1 MIENTVLAGLLHN
14 EDYMRRVIPFLTE
27 EYFGDFTDKMVY
39 KSIVQYI
46 QDYNGIP
53 TREAL
58 RISIEEKDN
67 ISDEQYQQIVTLIND
82 LEYDSKTDLD
92 WIVDKTEKF
101 CQDKAVFNAVREAI
115 LVLDGNHKDLDK
127 GSIPD
132 LLSKALGVSF
142 DQAIGHDFLEDTES
156 RYEFYHS
163 KEDKIGFDLDL
174 FNKITKGGLSR
185 KSLSIA
191 LAGTGVGKTL
201 FMTHCAA
208 ANLMDG
214 KNVLYITMEMAEE
227 KISERIDANLLNTTI
242 DSLAEMPKD
251 VFIKRTDRV
260 KAKTTGK
267 LIVKEYP
274 TASAGSA
281 HFRHLLNEL
290 KLKKNFTPDIVYID
304 YLNICTSS
312 RMKAGANVN
321 SYTLIKAIAE
331 ELRGLAVEFNVP
343 ILSATQTTRT
353 GYSSSDLNL
362 EDTSESFGLPATAD
376 FMFGLISTEEL
387 EGLGQLMVKQ
397 LKNRWGDTNYLKR
410 FVIGI
415 DRSKMKLFDAEDNAQ
430 DLVNDTSTPVADKG
444 SFGDRMKA
452 ERSENKDNVLSYRSN
467 KTKSKPDFGGLK

>member
-14 EDYMRRVIPFLTE
+14 EDYMRRVVPFLSE
-27 EYFGDFTDKMVY
+27 DYFGDFTDKTIF
-39 KSIVQYI
+39 KAIVKYI
-46 QDYNGIP
+46 SDYNGIP

-67 ISDEQYQQIVTLIND
+67 ISDDQYKTIVETINA
-82 LEYDSKTDLD
+82 LEYDEKTDID

-115 LVLDGNHKDLDK
+115 LVLDGAHQDLDK

-142 DQAIGHDFLEDTES
+142 DQAIGHDFLEDIES

-185 KSLSIA
+185 KSLSIC

-227 KISERIDANLLNTTI
+227 KISERIDANLMNATM
-242 DSLAEMPKD
+242 DSLQDMPKD
-251 VFIKRTDRV
+251 VFMKRINRV

-274 TASAGSA
+274 TATAGSS

-312 RMKAGANVN
+312 RMKAGGNVN

-410 FVIGI
+410 FVIGV
-415 DRSKMKLFDAEDNAQ
+415 DRSKMKLYDVEQYAQ
-430 DLVNDTSTPVADKG
+430 TDLVDSGQPDTSIASK
-444 SFGDRMKA
+444 F
-452 ERSENKDNVLSYRSN
+452 
-467 KTKSKPDFGGLK
+467 TKKLGEYSDFKI

>member
-1 MIENTVLAGLLHN
+1 MLEQTILSGLLHN
-14 EDYMRRVIPFLTE
+14 EDYMRRVVPFLSDD
-27 EYFGDFTDKMVY
+27 YFDDFSEKSVY
-39 KSIVQYI
+39 KSIISYI
-46 QDYNGIP
+46 SDYNGVP
-53 TREAL
+53 TKEAL
-58 RISIEEKDN
+58 RISIEEKSN
-67 ISDEQYQQIVTLIND
+67 ISDDQYQSISGIITA
-82 LEYDSKTDLD
+82 LEYDEKTDIEWL
-92 WIVDKTEKF
+92 VDKTEKF
-101 CQDKAVFNAVREAI
+101 CQDKAIYNAVRESI
-115 LVLDGNHKDLDK
+115 LVLDGQHKDLDK
-127 GSIPD
+127 GSIPE
-132 LLSKALGVSF
+132 LLSNALGVSF
-142 DQAIGHDFLEDTES
+142 DQAIGHDFLEQPED
-156 RYEFYHS
+156 RFEFYHT
-163 KEDKIGFDLDL
+163 KEDKIAFDLDL

-201 FMTHCAA
+201 FMTHCAS
-208 ANLMDG
+208 ANLMAG

-227 KISERIDANLLNTTI
+227 KISERIDANLMNTTM
-242 DSLAEMPKD
+242 DSLQDMPKD
-251 VFIKRTDRV
+251 VFMKRV
-260 KAKTTGK
+260 KKVKDKTTGK
-267 LIVKEYP
+267 LIVKEFP

-290 KLKKNFTPDIVYID
+290 KLKKNFTPDMVYID

-321 SYTLIKAIAE
+321 SYTMIKAIAE

-410 FVIGI
+410 FIIGL
-415 DRSKMKLFDAEDNAQ
+415 DRSKMKLFDAEDSAQ
-430 DLVNDTSTPVADKG
+430 DLVNDGQSTQKTDSKPSWGND
-444 SFGDRMKA
+444 D
-452 ERSENKDNVLSYRSN
+452 KDNVTSFRN
-467 KTKSKPDFGGLK
+467 KKKPDFGGLK

>member
-1 MIENTVLAGLLHN
+1 MKIICEELCLFSVMIISMTSL
-14 EDYMRRVIPFLTE
+14 R
-27 EYFGDFTDKMVY
+27 KVY
-39 KSIVQYI
+39 KSIVSYI
-46 QDYNGIP
+46 SDYNGVP
-53 TREAL
+53 TKEAL
-58 RISIEEKDN
+58 RISIEEKSN
-67 ISDEQYQQIVTLIND
+67 ISDDQYQSISQIITALD
-82 LEYDSKTDLD
+82 YDEKTDIEWL
-92 WIVDKTEKF
+92 VDKTEKF
-101 CQDKAVFNAVREAI
+101 CQDKAIYNAVRESI
-115 LVLDGNHKDLDK
+115 LVLDGQHKDLDK
-127 GSIPD
+127 GSIPE
-132 LLSKALGVSF
+132 LLSNALGVSF
-142 DQAIGHDFLEDTES
+142 DQAIGHDFLEQPED
-156 RYEFYHS
+156 RFEFYHT
-163 KEDKIGFDLDL
+163 KEDKIAFDLDL

-201 FMTHCAA
+201 FMTHCAS
-208 ANLMDG
+208 ANLMAG

-227 KISERIDANLLNTTI
+227 KISERIDANLMNTTM
-242 DSLAEMPKD
+242 DSLQDMPKD
-251 VFIKRTDRV
+251 VFMKRV
-260 KAKTTGK
+260 KKVKDKTTGK
-267 LIVKEYP
+267 LIVKEFP

-290 KLKKNFTPDIVYID
+290 KLKKNFTPDMVYID

-321 SYTLIKAIAE
+321 SYTMIKAIAE

-410 FVIGI
+410 FIIGL
-415 DRSKMKLFDAEDNAQ
+415 DRSKMKLFDAEDSAQ
-430 DLVNDTSTPVADKG
+430 DLVNDGQSTQKTDSKPSWGND
-444 SFGDRMKA
+444 D
-452 ERSENKDNVLSYRSN
+452 KDNVTSFRN
-467 KTKSKPDFGGLK
+467 KKKPDFGGLK

>member
-1 MIENTVLAGLLHN
+1 MLEQTILSGLLHN
-14 EDYMRRVIPFLTE
+14 EDYMRRVVPFLSDD
-27 EYFGDFTDKMVY
+27 YFDDFSEKSVY
-39 KSIVQYI
+39 KSIISYI
-46 QDYNGIP
+46 SDYNGVP
-53 TREAL
+53 TKEAL
-58 RISIEEKDN
+58 RISIEEKSN
-67 ISDEQYQQIVTLIND
+67 ISDDQYQSISQIITALD
-82 LEYDSKTDLD
+82 YDEKTDIEWL
-92 WIVDKTEKF
+92 VDKTEKF
-101 CQDKAVFNAVREAI
+101 CQDKAIYNAVRESI
-115 LVLDGNHKDLDK
+115 LVLDGQHKDLDK
-127 GSIPD
+127 GSIPE
-132 LLSKALGVSF
+132 LLSNALGVSF
-142 DQAIGHDFLEDTES
+142 DQAIGHDFLEQPED
-156 RYEFYHS
+156 RFEFYHT
-163 KEDKIGFDLDL
+163 KEDKIAFDLDL

-201 FMTHCAA
+201 FMTHCAS
-208 ANLMDG
+208 ANLMAG

-227 KISERIDANLLNTTI
+227 KISERIDANLMNTTM
-242 DSLAEMPKD
+242 DSLQDMPKD
-251 VFIKRTDRV
+251 VFMKRV
-260 KAKTTGK
+260 KKVKDKTTGK
-267 LIVKEYP
+267 LIVKEFP

-290 KLKKNFTPDIVYID
+290 KLKKNFTPDMVYID

-321 SYTLIKAIAE
+321 SYTIIKAIAE

-410 FVIGI
+410 FIIGI
-415 DRSKMKLFDAEDNAQ
+415 DRSKMKLYDAEDSAQ
-430 DLVNDTSTPVADKG
+430 DLVSDGGSSQKSTSSKSDWNNDNSG
-444 SFGDRMKA
+444 
-452 ERSENKDNVLSYRSN
+452 NKDNVASFRN
-467 KTKSKPDFGGLK
+467 KKKPDFGGFK

>member
-1 MIENTVLAGLLHN
+1 MLEQTILSGLLHN
-14 EDYMRRVIPFLTE
+14 EDYMRRVVPFLSDD
-27 EYFGDFTDKMVY
+27 YFDDFSEKSVY
-39 KSIVQYI
+39 KSIISYI
-46 QDYNGIP
+46 SDYNGVP
-53 TREAL
+53 TKEAL
-58 RISIEEKDN
+58 RISIEEKSN
-67 ISDEQYQQIVTLIND
+67 ISDDQYQSISQIITALD
-82 LEYDSKTDLD
+82 YDEKTDIEWL
-92 WIVDKTEKF
+92 VDKTEKF
-101 CQDKAVFNAVREAI
+101 CQDKAIYNAVRESI
-115 LVLDGNHKDLDK
+115 LVLDGQHKDLDK
-127 GSIPD
+127 GSIPE
-132 LLSKALGVSF
+132 LLSNALGVSF
-142 DQAIGHDFLEDTES
+142 DQAIGHDFLEQPED
-156 RYEFYHS
+156 RFDFYHT

-201 FMTHCAA
+201 FMTHCAS
-208 ANLMDG
+208 ANLMAG

-227 KISERIDANLLNTTI
+227 KISERIDANLMNTTM
-242 DSLAEMPKD
+242 DSLQDMPKD
-251 VFIKRTDRV
+251 VFMKRVQKV
-260 KAKTTGK
+260 KDKTTGK
-267 LIVKEYP
+267 LIVKEFP

-290 KLKKNFTPDIVYID
+290 KLKKNFVPDMVYID

-321 SYTLIKAIAE
+321 SYTIIKAIAE

-410 FVIGI
+410 FIIGI
-415 DRSKMKLFDAEDNAQ
+415 DRSKMKLFDAEDSAQ
-430 DLVNDTSTPVADKG
+430 DLVNDGQSNQKTDSKPSWGNKN
-444 SFGDRMKA
+444 SGD
-452 ERSENKDNVLSYRSN
+452 KDNVTSFRD
-467 KTKSKPDFGGLK
+467 KKKPDFGGFK

>member
-1 MIENTVLAGLLHN
+1 MLEQTILSGLLHN
-14 EDYMRRVIPFLTE
+14 EDYMRRVVPFLSDD
-27 EYFGDFTDKMVY
+27 YFDDFSEKSVY
-39 KSIVQYI
+39 KSIIGYI
-46 QDYNGIP
+46 SDYNGVP
-53 TREAL
+53 TKEAL
-58 RISIEEKDN
+58 RISIEEKSN
-67 ISDEQYQQIVTLIND
+67 ISDDQYQSISQIITALD
-82 LEYDSKTDLD
+82 YDEKTDIEWL
-92 WIVDKTEKF
+92 VDKTEKF
-101 CQDKAVFNAVREAI
+101 CQDKAIYNAVRESI
-115 LVLDGNHKDLDK
+115 LVLDGQHKDLDK
-127 GSIPD
+127 GSIPE
-132 LLSKALGVSF
+132 LLSNALGVSF
-142 DQAIGHDFLEDTES
+142 DQAIGHDFLEQPED
-156 RYEFYHS
+156 RFEFYHT
-163 KEDKIGFDLDL
+163 KEDKIAFDLDL

-201 FMTHCAA
+201 FMTHCAS
-208 ANLMDG
+208 ANLMAG

-227 KISERIDANLLNTTI
+227 KISERIDANLMNTTM
-242 DSLAEMPKD
+242 DSLQDMPKD
-251 VFIKRTDRV
+251 VFMKRV
-260 KAKTTGK
+260 KKVKDKTTGK
-267 LIVKEYP
+267 LIVKEFP

-290 KLKKNFTPDIVYID
+290 KLKKNFTPDMVYID

-321 SYTLIKAIAE
+321 SYTMIKAIAE

-410 FVIGI
+410 FIIGL
-415 DRSKMKLFDAEDNAQ
+415 DRSKMKLFDAEDSAQ
-430 DLVNDTSTPVADKG
+430 DLVNDGQSTQKTDSKPSWGND
-444 SFGDRMKA
+444 D
-452 ERSENKDNVLSYRSN
+452 KDNVTSFRN
-467 KTKSKPDFGGLK
+467 KKKPDFGGLK

>member
-1 MIENTVLAGLLHN
+1 MLEQTILSGLLHN
-14 EDYMRRVIPFLTE
+14 EDYMRRVVPFLTDD
-27 EYFGDFTDKMVY
+27 YFDDFSEKSVY
-39 KSIVQYI
+39 KSIVSYI
-46 QDYNGIP
+46 SDYNGVP
-53 TREAL
+53 TKEAL
-58 RISIEEKDN
+58 RISIEEKSN
-67 ISDEQYQQIVTLIND
+67 ISDDQYQSISQIITALD
-82 LEYDSKTDLD
+82 YDEKTDIEWL
-92 WIVDKTEKF
+92 VDKTEKF
-101 CQDKAVFNAVREAI
+101 CQDKAIYNAVRESI
-115 LVLDGNHKDLDK
+115 LVLDGQHKDLDK
-127 GSIPD
+127 GSIPE
-132 LLSKALGVSF
+132 LLSNALGVSF
-142 DQAIGHDFLEDTES
+142 DQAIGHDFLEQPED
-156 RYEFYHS
+156 RFDFYHT

-201 FMTHCAA
+201 FMTHCAS
-208 ANLMDG
+208 ANLMAG

-227 KISERIDANLLNTTI
+227 KISERIDANLMNTTM
-242 DSLAEMPKD
+242 DSLQDMPKD
-251 VFIKRTDRV
+251 VFMKRVQKV
-260 KAKTTGK
+260 KDKTTGK
-267 LIVKEYP
+267 LIVKEFP

-290 KLKKNFTPDIVYID
+290 KLKKNFTPDMVYID

-321 SYTLIKAIAE
+321 SYTIIKAIAE

-410 FVIGI
+410 FIIGI
-415 DRSKMKLFDAEDNAQ
+415 DRSKMKLFDAEDSAQ
-430 DLVNDTSTPVADKG
+430 DLVNDGQSNQKTDSKPSWGNKN
-444 SFGDRMKA
+444 SGD
-452 ERSENKDNVLSYRSN
+452 KDNVTSFRD
-467 KTKSKPDFGGLK
+467 KKKPDFGGFK

>member
-1 MIENTVLAGLLHN
+1 MLEQTILSGLLHN
-14 EDYMRRVIPFLTE
+14 EDYMRRVVPFLTDD
-27 EYFGDFTDKMVY
+27 YFDDFSEKSVY
-39 KSIVQYI
+39 KSIIGYI
-46 QDYNGIP
+46 SDYNGVP
-53 TREAL
+53 TKEAL
-58 RISIEEKDN
+58 RISIEEKSN
-67 ISDEQYQQIVTLIND
+67 ISDDQYQSISQIITALD
-82 LEYDSKTDLD
+82 YDEKTDIEWL
-92 WIVDKTEKF
+92 VDKTEKF
-101 CQDKAVFNAVREAI
+101 CQDKAIYNAVRESI
-115 LVLDGNHKDLDK
+115 LVLDGQHKDLDK
-127 GSIPD
+127 GSIPE
-132 LLSKALGVSF
+132 LLSNALGVSF
-142 DQAIGHDFLEDTES
+142 DQAIGHDFLEQPED
-156 RYEFYHS
+156 RFDFYHT

-201 FMTHCAA
+201 FMTHCAS
-208 ANLMDG
+208 ANLMAG

-227 KISERIDANLLNTTI
+227 KISERIDANLMNTTM
-242 DSLAEMPKD
+242 DSLQDMPKD
-251 VFIKRTDRV
+251 VFMKRV
-260 KAKTTGK
+260 KKVKDKTTGK
-267 LIVKEYP
+267 LIVKEFP

-290 KLKKNFTPDIVYID
+290 KLKKNFTPDMVYID

-321 SYTLIKAIAE
+321 SYTMIKAIAE

-410 FVIGI
+410 FIIGL
-415 DRSKMKLFDAEDNAQ
+415 DRSKMKLFDAEDSAQ
-430 DLVNDTSTPVADKG
+430 DLVDDSSTQQTDSKPAWGDK
-444 SFGDRMKA
+444 
-452 ERSENKDNVLSYRSN
+452 KDNITSFKN
-467 KTKSKPDFGGLK
+467 KKKPDFGGLK

>member
-1 MIENTVLAGLLHN
+1 MIENTILSGLVFN
-14 EDYMRRVIPFLTE
+14 EDFARKVTPFLKPD
-27 EYFGDFTDKMVY
+27 YFDQQSEKTVFNEIVSYIDK
-39 KSIVQYI
+39 
-46 QDYNGIP
+46 YNGLP

-58 RISIEEKDN
+58 RIAISEKEN
-67 ISDEQYQQIVTLIND
+67 LNEEQYKQVNLVVD
-82 LEYDSKTDLD
+82 GLAYDEKTDVD
-92 WIVDKTEKF
+92 WLVDKTEKF
-101 CQDKAVFNAVREAI
+101 CQDKAIYNAVRESI
-115 LVLDGNHKDLDK
+115 LVLDGQHKQLDK
-127 GSIPD
+127 GSIPE

-142 DQAIGHDFLEDTES
+142 DSSIGHDFIENSDE
-156 RYEFYHS
+156 RYDFYHT
-163 KEDKIGFDLDL
+163 KEDKVAFDLEL

-185 KSLSIA
+185 KSLSVA

-208 ANLMDG
+208 ANMMAGL
-214 KNVLYITMEMAEE
+214 NVLYITMEMAEE
-227 KISERIDANLLNTTI
+227 RIAERIDANLLDLTI
-242 DSLAEMPKD
+242 DELREVPKN
-251 VFIKRTDRV
+251 VYVKRLDRV

-290 KLKKNFTPDIVYID
+290 RLKKNFTPDVVYID

-312 RMKAGANVN
+312 RMKMGGSVN

-343 ILSATQTTRT
+343 IMSATQTTRS
-353 GYSSSDLNL
+353 GYSNSDMGL

-387 EGLGQLMVKQ
+387 ESLGQLMVKQ

-410 FVIGI
+410 FVVGI
-415 DRSKMKLFDAEDNAQ
+415 DRSKMRLFDAEESAQ
-430 DLVNDTSTPVADKG
+430 DLMDDTPTMDRGAVGQRLASEKEDKG
-444 SFGDRMKA
+444 EILSFRQ
-452 ERSENKDNVLSYRSN
+452 RSQ
-467 KTKSKPDFGGLK
+467 SKPKFEGFK